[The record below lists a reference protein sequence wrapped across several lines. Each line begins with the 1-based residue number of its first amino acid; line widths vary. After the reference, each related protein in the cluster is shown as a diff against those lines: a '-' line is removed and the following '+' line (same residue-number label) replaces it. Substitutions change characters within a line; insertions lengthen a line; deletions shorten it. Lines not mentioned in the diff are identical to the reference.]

1 MIIANYIRGVI
12 KVIEKLILL
21 IAKENNKNPM
31 TDEDIAKELSIT
43 REFANKLRLEASIPS
58 YLERREEFLLKS
70 INEIVLKDKLI
81 SIRKLSIE
89 LNKMGFNI
97 STFGLNKYKE
107 HVEIL
112 KNNEE
117 VIKESSV
124 SNIKKKKSKVFEE
137 EFYGLIGVNGSLS
150 HVIKLAKAAVLY
162 PPNGLHTLISG
173 STGVGKS
180 QLVEHIHSFAKKV
193 RGEKIP
199 LVVFNC
205 ADYADNPQLLVSYLF
220 GHSKGSFTGADSDKE
235 GVVERADGGILFL
248 DEIHRLP
255 PKGQELLFRI
265 IDKGEFN
272 RLGETIRPRK
282 VDVMIIGAT
291 TENIESNLLNTFRRR
306 IPVLIEVPSLEE
318 RPVIERMKLIKKF
331 FRMEALRINNQ
342 LYIPS
347 EILKCFLTYK
357 CPGNVGQLRSDIQ
370 VTCARAFMDY
380 ISMNSSKIRIINN
393 DLPKHLKKHILEIS
407 GKDLNHIDI
416 KNLIIIPNNDEVLEA
431 VETDVFKYNIY
442 QFIEKRM
449 DELKKDKF
457 SLEEIKESL
466 SKELEEKVI
475 TYSFD
480 VENKY
485 SGISRKL
492 LQDIVGEEVIGIVDD
507 IKNILI
513 SEIGNNDFNIFNVLC
528 LHLSA
533 AIERIRMGKEISNPK
548 LEYIQENYTKEYKI
562 ALKIVDVLKMKLGLA
577 FPKDEA
583 GFIAL
588 YLNRLQA
595 NGKNENSNRV
605 GVIVISHGQ
614 VSKAMLDVAQCLVG
628 IDYGTAIT
636 MTLSEKPEEVY
647 LRVKEIAKQ
656 VDEGKGIMIL
666 VDMGS
671 LTTFGDLI
679 TADLGIPTRTI
690 SRVDTLM
697 VIEVLRKSV
706 QERVTLDM
714 IYNSVLELENLL
726 SRGGKNLNNSNNLI
740 KRKTIVTTCITGR
753 GSAIKIKK
761 VLNEKLK
768 IFKQDIDIVPLGFI
782 GEEEDILREIE
793 KLKKDRDIVAIVG
806 TVDPR
811 HVDIPFISFEDIFY
825 GEKLEKLLNIIGLK
839 NEMITSNN
847 YNLTIS
853 DLFDSKLVRI
863 FNSLNSKEEAI
874 RTMVTVMEQEGY
886 VSDGFYQ
893 DVIDREEWGSSY
905 IGNKV
910 SIPHVSK
917 VENIIKPGI
926 GIAIFK
932 NPIGWDDYEIEVM
945 FILAL
950 KSEHKEMFLEVYS
963 LIKDTDLIEKIK
975 IYNDEELIIRE
986 VLDNDRRK
994 SSI

>member
-1 MIIANYIRGVI
+1 MTIANNIVGVV
-12 KVIEKLILL
+12 KVIEKLISL
-21 IAKENNKNPM
+21 IANEDNKNPK

-58 YLERREEFLLKS
+58 YLERREKVLLKV
-70 INEIVLKDKLI
+70 IDNIVSRDESI
-81 SIRKLSIE
+81 SIRKLTIE
-89 LNKMGFNI
+89 LNKIGFNI

-107 HVEIL
+107 HVEML
-112 KNNEE
+112 KNNGQLL
-117 VIKESSV
+117 KESPV
-124 SNIKKKKSKVFEE
+124 RNARKKKSDVFDK

-150 HVIKLAKAAVLY
+150 NVVKLAKAAVLY
-162 PPNGLHTLISG
+162 PPSGLHTLIFG

-180 QLVEHIHSFAKKV
+180 QLVEHIHSFAKRV
-193 RGEKIP
+193 RNSKIP

-205 ADYADNPQLLVSYLF
+205 SDYADNPQLLVSYLF
-220 GHSKGSFTGADSDKE
+220 GHSKGSFTGANSNKE

-272 RLGETIRPRK
+272 RLGETIKPRK
-282 VDVMIIGAT
+282 VNVMIIGAT

-306 IPVLIEVPSLEE
+306 IPVLIEVPSLED
-318 RPVIERMKLIKKF
+318 RPILERMQLIKKF
-331 FRMEALRINNQ
+331 FTMEAMRISNQ

-357 CPGNVGQLRSDIQ
+357 CPGNVGQLKSDIQ

-380 ISMNSSKIRIINN
+380 ISMNSSKIRIINS
-393 DLPKHLKKHILEIS
+393 DLPKHLKKHILDIS
-407 GKDLNHIDI
+407 GMGLNHINMQD
-416 KNLIIIPNNDEVLEA
+416 LSIIPNSDEGLEV
-431 VETDVFKYNIY
+431 VESDVFKDNIY
-442 QFIEKRM
+442 QFIEKSM
-449 DELKKDKF
+449 EELKNKKF
-457 SLEEIKESL
+457 SVDEIKESL
-466 SKELEEKVI
+466 SRELEEKVI

-480 VENKY
+480 VEKKY
-485 SGISRKL
+485 YGISRKL

-507 IKNILI
+507 IRSILI

-533 AIERIRMGKEISNPK
+533 AIERIRMGKEILNPK
-548 LEYIQENYTKEYKI
+548 LEYIQENYKREYNI
-562 ALKIVDVLKMKLGLA
+562 SLKIIDLLKIKWGLA

-588 YLNRLQA
+588 YLSRLQP
-595 NGKNENSNRV
+595 NCQNKNNNRV
-605 GVIVISHGQ
+605 AVIVITHGQ
-614 VSKAMLDVAQCLVG
+614 VSKAILDVAQCLVG
-628 IDYGTAIT
+628 LDNGTAIT

-679 TADLGIPTRTI
+679 TTDLGIPTRTI
-690 SRVDTLM
+690 ARVDTLM

-706 QERVTLDM
+706 QEKVSLDM
-714 IYNSVLELENLL
+714 IYNSVLDLENLL
-726 SRGGKNLNNSNNLI
+726 PRGGKDLIKTSNLV
-740 KRKTIVTTCITGR
+740 KRKTIVTTCITGK

-761 VLNEKLK
+761 ILAGKFITLEL
-768 IFKQDIDIVPLGFI
+768 DIDIVPLGFI
-782 GEEEDILREIE
+782 GEKDILRQIE
-793 KLKKDRDIVAIVG
+793 KLKKEKDVVAIVG

-811 HVDIPFISFEDIFY
+811 HIDIPFISFENILY
-825 GEKLEKLLNIIGLK
+825 GEKLEKLLNIINSK
-839 NEMITSNN
+839 SEIITINN
-847 YNLTIS
+847 HNLTIC
-853 DLFDSKLVRI
+853 DLFDSRTVKI
-863 FNSLNSKEEAI
+863 FDYLESKEEAI
-874 RTMVTVMEQEGY
+874 RNMAMVMKKEGY

-893 DVIDREEWGSSY
+893 EVIDREEWGSSY

-917 VENIIKPGI
+917 AGNIIKPGI
-926 GIAIFK
+926 GIAIFRK
-932 NPIGWDDYEIEVM
+932 PIRWDDEEIEVM
-945 FILAL
+945 FMLAL

-963 LIKDTDLIEKIK
+963 LIKDTNLIEKIK
-975 IYNDEELIIRE
+975 NCNDEKLVIGE

-994 SSI
+994 NIV

>member
-1 MIIANYIRGVI
+1 MTIANNIVGVI
-12 KVIEKLILL
+12 KVIEKLISL
-21 IAKENNKNPM
+21 IANEDNKNPM

-58 YLERREEFLLKS
+58 YLERREKVLLKV
-70 INEIVLKDKLI
+70 IDEIVSRDKII
-81 SIRKLSIE
+81 SIRKLTIE
-89 LNKMGFNI
+89 LNKIGFNI
-97 STFGLNKYKE
+97 STFGLNKYKD
-107 HVEIL
+107 HVERL
-112 KNNEE
+112 KSKGQLF
-117 VIKESSV
+117 KESPACYV
-124 SNIKKKKSKVFEE
+124 KKKKNKVFES
-137 EFYGLIGVNGSLS
+137 EFSGLIGVNGSLS
-150 HVIKLAKAAVLY
+150 NVIKLAKAAVLY

-193 RGEKIP
+193 RNAKIP
-199 LVVFNC
+199 LVIFNC
-205 ADYADNPQLLVSYLF
+205 SDYADNPQLLVSYLF
-220 GHSKGSFTGADSDKE
+220 GHSKGSFTGADSNKE

-272 RLGETIRPRK
+272 RLGETIKPRK
-282 VDVMIIGAT
+282 VNVMIIGAT

-318 RPVIERMKLIKKF
+318 RPVIERMKLINKF
-331 FRMEALRINNQ
+331 FTMEALRISNQ

-357 CPGNVGQLRSDIQ
+357 CPGNVGQLKSDIQ

-380 ISMNSSKIRIINN
+380 ISTSSSKIRIINN
-393 DLPKHLKKHILEIS
+393 DLPKHLKKHIIEIS
-407 GKDLNHIDI
+407 GKDLNHINIQD
-416 KNLIIIPNNDEVLEA
+416 LSIIPNSENGLEDA
-431 VETDVFKYNIY
+431 EADVFKDNIY

-449 DELKKDKF
+449 DELKNEKF
-457 SLEEIKESL
+457 SLEEIKELL

-485 SGISRKL
+485 YGISRKL

-507 IKNILI
+507 IKSILI
-513 SEIGNNDFNIFNVLC
+513 SEIGSNDFNIFNVLC

-533 AIERIRMGKEISNPK
+533 AIERIRMGKEILNPK
-548 LEYIQENYTKEYKI
+548 LEYIQENYKKEYNI
-562 ALKIVDVLKMKLGLA
+562 SLKIIDLLKMKLGLA

-595 NGKNENSNRV
+595 NCINKNSNRV
-605 GVIVISHGQ
+605 GVIVITHGQ
-614 VSKAMLDVAQCLVG
+614 VSKAILDVAQCLVG

-647 LRVKEIAKQ
+647 LRVKESAKK

-690 SRVDTLM
+690 ARVDTLM

-706 QERVTLDM
+706 QEKVTLDM
-714 IYNSVLELENLL
+714 IYNSVLDLENLL
-726 SRGGKNLNNSNNLI
+726 PRGGKVLNKSSNLV
-740 KRKTIVTTCITGR
+740 KRKTIVTTCITGK

-761 VLNEKLK
+761 ILDEKLTTMK
-768 IFKQDIDIVPLGFI
+768 LDIDIVPLGFI
-782 GEEEDILREIE
+782 GEKDILREIE
-793 KLKKDRDIVAIVG
+793 KLKNDKDIVAIVG

-811 HVDIPFISFEDIFY
+811 HIDIPFISFENILY
-825 GEKLEKLLNIIGLK
+825 GEKLDELLNIIDLK
-839 NEMITSNN
+839 SGIITSNN
-847 YNLTIS
+847 YNLTIH
-853 DLFDSKLVRI
+853 DLFNPKIARIFDYSDSKDEVI
-863 FNSLNSKEEAI
+863 K
-874 RTMVTVMEQEGY
+874 TMVRVMEKEGY
-886 VSDGFYQ
+886 VKGEFYQ

-910 SIPHVSK
+910 SIPHVSIA
-917 VENIIKPGI
+917 ENIIKPGI

-932 NPIGWDDYEIEVM
+932 NPISWDEDEVEVM

-950 KSEHKEMFLEVYS
+950 KSEHKELFLEVYN
-963 LIKDTDLIEKIK
+963 LIKDTDLIEKIT
-975 IYNDEELIIRE
+975 NCSNEELVIRE
-986 VLDNDRRK
+986 VLANDRSKIR
-994 SSI
+994 I

>member
-1 MIIANYIRGVI
+1 MTIANNIIGVI
-12 KVIEKLILL
+12 KVIEKLISL
-21 IAKENNKNPM
+21 IAKENNKKPM

-43 REFANKLRLEASIPS
+43 REFANQLRLEASIPS
-58 YLERREEFLLKS
+58 YLERREKVLLKV
-70 INEIVLKDKLI
+70 IDEIVLRDKNI
-81 SIRKLSIE
+81 SVRKLTIE
-89 LNKMGFNI
+89 LNKIGFNI

-112 KNNEE
+112 KNNGQLL
-117 VIKESSV
+117 KESPACNV
-124 SNIKKKKSKVFEE
+124 KKKKSKVFEK

-150 HVIKLAKAAVLY
+150 NVVKLAKAAVLY

-180 QLVEHIHSFAKKV
+180 QLVEHIHSFAKTV
-193 RGEKIP
+193 RNARIP

-205 ADYADNPQLLVSYLF
+205 SDYADNPQLLVSYLF
-220 GHSKGSFTGADSDKE
+220 GHSKGSFTGADSNKE

-272 RLGETIRPRK
+272 RLGETIKPRK
-282 VDVMIIGAT
+282 VNVMIIGAT
-291 TENIESNLLNTFRRR
+291 TENIESNLLSTFRRR

-318 RPVIERMKLIKKF
+318 RPVIERMQLIKKF
-331 FRMEALRINNQ
+331 FTMEALRISNQ

-357 CPGNVGQLRSDIQ
+357 CPGNVGQLKSDIQ
-370 VTCARAFMDY
+370 VTCARAFMDS

-393 DLPKHLKKHILEIS
+393 DLPKHLKKHILVIS
-407 GKDLNHIDI
+407 GKDLKYINIQDL
-416 KNLIIIPNNDEVLEA
+416 NIIPNSDDGVEA
-431 VETDVFKYNIY
+431 VEADVFKDNIY

-449 DELKKDKF
+449 DELKNEKF
-457 SLEEIKESL
+457 SLEERKQLL
-466 SKELEEKVI
+466 SRELEEKVI

-485 SGISRKL
+485 YGISKKL
-492 LQDIVGEEVIGIVDD
+492 LQDIVGEEVIGFVDD
-507 IKNILI
+507 IKSILL

-528 LHLSA
+528 LHLST
-533 AIERIRMGKEISNPK
+533 AIERIRMGKEILNPK
-548 LEYIQENYTKEYKI
+548 LEYIQKNYKKEYNI
-562 ALKIVDVLKMKLGLA
+562 ALKITDLLKIKLGLA

-588 YLNRLQA
+588 YLNRLQS
-595 NGKNENSNRV
+595 NCQSKNSNRV

-614 VSKAMLDVAQCLVG
+614 VSKAILDVAQCLVG

-656 VDEGKGIMIL
+656 VDEGRGIMIL

-690 SRVDTLM
+690 ARVDTLM

-706 QERVTLDM
+706 QEKVTLDM
-714 IYNSVLELENLL
+714 IYNSVLDLENLL
-726 SRGGKNLNNSNNLI
+726 PRGVKILNKSNNLV
-740 KRKTIVTTCITGR
+740 KRKTIVTTCITGK

-761 VLNEKLK
+761 ILDEKL
-768 IFKQDIDIVPLGFI
+768 ITMNLDIVPLGFI
-782 GEEEDILREIE
+782 GEKDILREIE
-793 KLKKDRDIVAIVG
+793 KLKKDKDIVAIVG

-811 HVDIPFISFEDIFY
+811 HIDIPFISFENILY
-825 GEKLEKLLNIIGLK
+825 GEKLDKLLNIIDIK
-839 NEMITSNN
+839 NGVITSSN
-847 YNLTIS
+847 YNLTIC
-853 DLFDSKLVRI
+853 DLFDSQTVRI
-863 FNSLNSKEEAI
+863 FDYSDSKEEAI
-874 RTMVTVMEQEGY
+874 RAMVKVMVAQGY

-910 SIPHVSK
+910 SIPHVSV

-932 NPIGWDDYEIEVM
+932 NPIGWDDDEVEVM

-975 IYNDEELIIRE
+975 NCNDEKSVIME

-994 SSI
+994 NSI